1 MADAVPVRRVLVV
14 EDERFTRSAL
24 VEVLQ
29 HAGFSVADAHNAVT
43 AKRAIDTFDPDAMI
57 VDIELGEGPSGLDL
71 ITAVQKTHSH
81 IAIVLLSNYV
91 PTAADMA
98 PLQRVAYLSKRD
110 SADVAKL
117 LAALEDVLHDVDPTD
132 KYPVTQPSQLA
143 GLTRN
148 QMEILRL
155 LASGATNHDIAA
167 QRGVSVRAI
176 EKALE
181 RLYTALDLPRDGR
194 TNRRFLAA
202 AMYADTVGRRQGVI
216 EA

>member
-1 MADAVPVRRVLVV
+1 MGDAVPIRRVLIV

-24 VEVLQ
+24 VEVLG

-43 AKRAIDTFDPDAMI
+43 AKRAIDQFDPDAMI

-71 ITAVQKTHSH
+71 ITAVQKTHRH

-91 PTAADMA
+91 PTVADMET
-98 PLQRVAYLSKRD
+98 LRRVAYLSKRD
-110 SADVAKL
+110 SADVEKL
-117 LAALEDVLHDVDPTD
+117 LAALEDVLHDVDPAD
-132 KYPVTQPSQLA
+132 KYPVTQPSRLA

-148 QMEILRL
+148 QMEILRM
-155 LASGATNHDIAA
+155 LASGATNHDIAT
-167 QRGVSVRAI
+167 QREVSVRAV

-202 AMYADTVGRRQGVI
+202 AMYSNTVGKRSGLG